1 MNNPL
6 IETHPGCWILLT
18 GPHALRT
25 TLLIFIARLAERG
38 PVRVLDGG
46 NQFNAYLVA
55 RPLQGR
61 KDLLER
67 ISISRAFT
75 CHQLLASLERTVSIP
90 APFIVLDLLRTFFDE
105 SVPFSERRRLL
116 EHCLPHLDRLSISA
130 GGAVSVHPP
139 AVMSPQAEALFAI
152 LHAAAPESWFQEL
165 PTQASEPW
173 RLF

>member
-1 MNNPL
+1 MNNPI
-6 IETHPGCWILLT
+6 IETLPGRWLLLT
-18 GPHALRT
+18 GSRSLRT
-25 TLLIFIARLAERG
+25 TMLTLIARLAERG

-46 NQFNAYLVA
+46 NQFNVYLVS

-75 CHQLLASLERTVSIP
+75 CYQLLASLERATTHPSP
-90 APFIVLDLLRTFFDE
+90 YIVLDLLSTFFDE
-105 SVPFSERRRLL
+105 NVPFSERRRLL
-116 EHCLPHLDRLSISA
+116 EYCLPQLDRLSASA

-139 AVMSPQAEALFAI
+139 AIMSPQAEALFAI

-165 PTQASEPW
+165 PTQAVEPW